1 MYKVQNRRKKKIKQ
15 SRCACGHCSLHRD
28 LASFLDFR
36 VLTEFTLV
44 SVTAFSRSLSLSWE
58 EELAE
63 ALSSLALI
71 LCSSSSSFSRS
82 FSKVWAQL
90 SHSGIL
96 QETAGLAKDH
106 VQCIADY
113 MSQCQASVL
122 FFINSPWQLS
132 SVFVS
137 PGSSVFL
144 QTGKKEHCPIL
155 AWSNSQTNGLICTC
169 HKMAVATFQGQYGN
183 LVLYI
188 TFL

>member
-1 MYKVQNRRKKKIKQ
+1 MYKVQIRRKKKIKQ

-36 VLTEFTLV
+36 ALTEFTLV

-122 FFINSPWQLS
+122 FFYQFTLAALISVCVSRLQCVFANWKKRTLS
-132 SVFVS
+132 NISMVQQ
-137 PGSSVFL
+137 P
-144 QTGKKEHCPIL
+144 
-155 AWSNSQTNGLICTC
+155 N
-169 HKMAVATFQGQYGN
+169 
-183 LVLYI
+183 
-188 TFL
+188 

>member
-1 MYKVQNRRKKKIKQ
+1 MYKVQIRRKKKIKQ

-36 VLTEFTLV
+36 ALTEFTLV

-122 FFINSPWQLS
+122 FLS
-132 SVFVS
+132 IHL
-137 PGSSVFL
+137 GSSHQCLCL
-144 QTGKKEHCPIL
+144 QAPVCFCKLEKNRTL
-155 AWSNSQTNGLICTC
+155 SNISMVQQPN
-169 HKMAVATFQGQYGN
+169 
-183 LVLYI
+183 
-188 TFL
+188 